1 MRSPEAMS
9 TRVVPVSVMPA
20 VCARIG
26 VPAAPYVIVWS
37 MPTNSFAGAV
47 DVIGLQCGAISSGA
61 RAESA
66 GSGLHKVDVAGK
78 FARVDAAERQLAVGR
93 AQFAAGLER
102 DSDLV
107 CVDQP
112 QAERVVRHSR
122 NQPSTRRRS

>member
-66 GSGLHKVDVAGK
+66 GSGLHKVDVAGE
-78 FARVDAAERQLAVGR
+78 FARVDAAEGYFAVCRGVYR
-93 AQFAAGLER
+93 ER
-102 DSDLV
+102 GEGNCYGVIRDMPLR
-107 CVDQP
+107 
-112 QAERVVRHSR
+112 EKVVRD
-122 NQPSTRRRS
+122 